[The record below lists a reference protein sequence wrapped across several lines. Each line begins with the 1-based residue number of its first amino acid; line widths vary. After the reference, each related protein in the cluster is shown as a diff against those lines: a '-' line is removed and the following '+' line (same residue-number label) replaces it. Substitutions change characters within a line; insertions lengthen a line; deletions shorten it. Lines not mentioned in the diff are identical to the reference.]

1 MFTFMIDKNSSRKS
15 RRATTTDG
23 FVRRKP
29 GNSIISPQSAP
40 KKSISSYMPSIGS
53 KDQFRQKDG
62 MNVGPLSRS
71 NKFPDGTST
80 GRKPIFKKDL
90 DMDIETGK
98 RKKHRLFS
106 KPKGFKGYAKR
117 GALGGLALF
126 MLVGLSI
133 LGLLYWR
140 ARQVFDGGDSA
151 LALSC
156 DVNPELLQK
165 EGDGRVNVLLLGK
178 GGPGHDGPDLTDTI
192 LVASVD
198 SCQREVGLLSI
209 PRDLYVQRPGNGY
222 TKINTV
228 YPQAK
233 EEALAQGKS
242 KKEAEKIGIEAIEK
256 VAGQVTGLPV
266 HYYSMVDFKAFQKAI
281 DTVGGIDVDVK
292 EQLYDPSVAWENN
305 WDPLIADKGV
315 QHFDGKKAL
324 LFSRS
329 RYGSARGDFDRT
341 ERQRQVMVALKEKAL
356 SLGTFSNPIKIT
368 GLLNAFGSHVHTNL
382 SIDDILKLYEIAK
395 DVGDDKV
402 ISVGLADPPNEF
414 VTTDTIDGLSV
425 VVPKAGIDNYDE
437 IHRYVRTKLRDGF
450 LKKEN
455 AGIVVLNGTND
466 PGLAKSYAKTLK
478 SYGYKII
485 STGDAPNKGAT
496 GMQLIDLKN
505 GDNKYT
511 KRYLELRTKTTASGK
526 LPEGVTVDSEKT
538 DFVIIVGKE

>member
-1 MFTFMIDKNSSRKS
+1 MIDKNSSRKS
-15 RRATTTDG
+15 RRAITTDG

-29 GNSIISPQSAP
+29 GNNIISPQSAP

-90 DMDIETGK
+90 DMDIESGK

-117 GALGGLALF
+117 GVLGALALF

-156 DVNPELLQK
+156 DVNPSLLQK

-192 LVASVD
+192 LIASVD

-222 TKINTV
+222 TKINNV

-233 EEALAQGKS
+233 EEALALGKS

-256 VAGQVTGLPV
+256 VAGQVTGMPI
-266 HYYSMVDFKAFQKAI
+266 HYYTMVDFKAFQKAI
-281 DTVGGIDVDVK
+281 DTVGGIDVNVK
-292 EQLYDPSVAWENN
+292 EPLYDPSVAWENN

-315 QHFDGKKAL
+315 QHFNGKKAL

-329 RYGSARGDFDRT
+329 RFGSARGDFDRT

-382 SIDDILKLYEIAK
+382 SIDDILKLYEIGK
-395 DVGDDKV
+395 DVGEDKV

-425 VVPKAGIDNYDE
+425 VVPKAGIDNYGE
-437 IHRYVRTKLRDGF
+437 IHKYLRTKLRDGF

-455 AGIVVLNGTND
+455 AGIVVLNGTSD
-466 PGLAKSYAKTLK
+466 AGLAKKYANNLK
-478 SYGYKII
+478 SYGYKIV
-485 STGDAPNKGAT
+485 STGDAPNKGSA
-496 GMQLIDLKN
+496 GIQLIDLRN

-511 KRYLELRTKTTASGK
+511 KRYLELRTKTTAINK
-526 LPEGVTVDSEKT
+526 LPEGVSVDPEKT